1 MERDVILEK
10 IIEILKNRFEY
21 LNYSKELNYETHVF
35 KDLDMDGIDMVE
47 FAMELEMAFELVV
60 VDDDVID
67 FVTLGEYTDYIC
79 DKLIA

>member
-35 KDLDMDGIDMVE
+35 KDLDMDDIDMVE
-47 FAMELEMAFELVV
+47 FAMELEIAFELVV

-67 FVTLGEYTDYIC
+67 FVTLGEYVDYIC

>member
-35 KDLDMDGIDMVE
+35 KDLDMDDIDMVE
-47 FAMELEMAFELVV
+47 FAVELEMAFELEV

-67 FVTLGEYTDYIC
+67 FETLGEYVDYIC
-79 DKLIA
+79 DKLPA